1 MIQIGEAIV
10 SLDVFERYFLCDLA
24 KCKGACCVEGESGA
38 PLLKD
43 EAALIEEIY
52 PEIEP
57 YLSEESK
64 SEISKQGYSVTD
76 RDGDLVT
83 PIIEGKECVYAYQ
96 DEHGVTKCAIEK
108 TFLEGKQ
115 SFRKPISCHLYPIR
129 ITSYAKF
136 DAVNYE
142 RIDIC
147 HGGRECGAANQLPLY
162 RFLREPLIRKYGE
175 AWYEQLEIAAE
186 EYPF

>member
-10 SLDVFERYFLCDLA
+10 SLDIFERYFLCDLA

-38 PLLKD
+38 PLLTE
-43 EAALIEEIY
+43 EATLIERIY
-52 PEIEP
+52 PNIEP
-57 YLSEESK
+57 YLPEGSK
-64 SEISKQGYSVTD
+64 LEISKQGFSVVD
-76 RDGDLVT
+76 QDGDLVT
-83 PIIEGKECVYAYQ
+83 PIIEGKECVYAYR
-96 DEHGVTKCAIEK
+96 DEQGITKCAIEK
-108 TFLEGKQ
+108 AFMEGKQ

-129 ITSYAKF
+129 ITPYEKF

-147 HGGRECGAANQLPLY
+147 REGRMCGAAQKLPLY

-175 AWYEQLEIAAE
+175 AWYQQLEIAAE